1 MRSAAAAAAHSQH
14 SRSSAAMI
22 SARRPVE
29 PPVMEGYEQAKKE
42 RQGGFPLDD
51 RHDSG
56 LDSMKEEEYR
66 QLVKELEDIRLQPRE
81 PPAWAQ
87 QLTEDGDTFLHL
99 AIIHE
104 EKALSLEVIRQTAG
118 DSAFLN
124 FQNNLSQTPLH
135 LAVITDQPEIAEHLL
150 KAGCDLEIRDFRG
163 NTPLHIACQQ
173 GSLRS
178 VSVLTQYCQPHHL
191 LAVLQATNYNG
202 HTCLHLASIQGY
214 LAIVE
219 YLLSL
224 GADVNAQEPCNGR
237 TALHLAVDLQ
247 NSDLV
252 SLLVKHGADVNKV
265 TYQGYSPYQL
275 TWGRDNASIQEQLKQ
290 LTTADLQMLPE
301 SEDEES
307 SESEPEF
314 TEDEELEMLSRPFG
328 GIHQLYISEFWKYL
342 GMAGPAHWSCQLWPV
357 LASDSQH
364 CGHMSS
370 CAKFSSLKTINQA
383 IPRSLAKGSG
393 SSYWLTQTTLQEGGA
408 RIYMSRE
415 APSSRFCNNILS
427 IQDIVTAS
435 KPLVEKCNTRT
446 GLASAPTSLIEELM
460 TLVCLA
466 TAVPP
471 SWLAER
477 IAWAF
482 P

>member
-1 MRSAAAAAAHSQH
+1 
-14 SRSSAAMI
+14 
-22 SARRPVE
+22 
-29 PPVMEGYEQAKKE
+29 
-42 RQGGFPLDD
+42 
-51 RHDSG
+51 
-56 LDSMKEEEYR
+56 
-66 QLVKELEDIRLQPRE
+66 
-81 PPAWAQ
+81 
-87 QLTEDGDTFLHL
+87 
-99 AIIHE
+99 
-104 EKALSLEVIRQTAG
+104 
-118 DSAFLN
+118 
-124 FQNNLSQTPLH
+124 QTPLH

-163 NTPLHIACQQ
+163 NSPLHIACQQ

-191 LAVLQATNYNG
+191 LPVLQATNYNG

-275 TWGRDNASIQEQLKQ
+275 TWGRDNSSIQEQLKQ

-314 TEDEELEMLSRPFG
+314 TEDELMYDDCLIG
-328 GIHQLYISEFWKYL
+328 GRQL
-342 GMAGPAHWSCQLWPV
+342 
-357 LASDSQH
+357 
-364 CGHMSS
+364 
-370 CAKFSSLKTINQA
+370 
-383 IPRSLAKGSG
+383 
-393 SSYWLTQTTLQEGGA
+393 
-408 RIYMSRE
+408 
-415 APSSRFCNNILS
+415 
-427 IQDIVTAS
+427 
-435 KPLVEKCNTRT
+435 
-446 GLASAPTSLIEELM
+446 
-460 TLVCLA
+460 
-466 TAVPP
+466 
-471 SWLAER
+471 
-477 IAWAF
+477 AF
-482 P
+482 

>member
-1 MRSAAAAAAHSQH
+1 MDCPKGASGDREQPWCFSILTQQNTDSWTQAFQQCHECSAKCRWA
-14 SRSSAAMI
+14 SAVPD
-22 SARRPVE
+22 SAVI
-29 PPVMEGYEQAKKE
+29 
-42 RQGGFPLDD
+42 
-51 RHDSG
+51 
-56 LDSMKEEEYR
+56 
-66 QLVKELEDIRLQPRE
+66 ELECNNKRCLH
-81 PPAWAQ
+81 
-87 QLTEDGDTFLHL
+87 TFLHL

-118 DSAFLN
+118 DRAFLN

-214 LAIVE
+214 LAVVE

-275 TWGRDNASIQEQLKQ
+275 TWGRDNSSIQEQLKQ
-290 LTTADLQMLPE
+290 LTTANLQMLPE

-314 TEDEELEMLSRPFG
+314 TEDELMYDDCLIG
-328 GIHQLYISEFWKYL
+328 GRQL
-342 GMAGPAHWSCQLWPV
+342 
-357 LASDSQH
+357 
-364 CGHMSS
+364 
-370 CAKFSSLKTINQA
+370 
-383 IPRSLAKGSG
+383 
-393 SSYWLTQTTLQEGGA
+393 
-408 RIYMSRE
+408 
-415 APSSRFCNNILS
+415 
-427 IQDIVTAS
+427 
-435 KPLVEKCNTRT
+435 
-446 GLASAPTSLIEELM
+446 
-460 TLVCLA
+460 
-466 TAVPP
+466 
-471 SWLAER
+471 
-477 IAWAF
+477 AF
-482 P
+482 

>member
-1 MRSAAAAAAHSQH
+1 S
-14 SRSSAAMI
+14 
-22 SARRPVE
+22 
-29 PPVMEGYEQAKKE
+29 
-42 RQGGFPLDD
+42 
-51 RHDSG
+51 
-56 LDSMKEEEYR
+56 
-66 QLVKELEDIRLQPRE
+66 
-81 PPAWAQ
+81 
-87 QLTEDGDTFLHL
+87 FLHL

-118 DSAFLN
+118 DRAFLN

-219 YLLSL
+219 YLLFL

-275 TWGRDNASIQEQLKQ
+275 TWGRDNSSIREQLKQ

-314 TEDEELEMLSRPFG
+314 TEDELIYDDCLIG
-328 GIHQLYISEFWKYL
+328 GRQL
-342 GMAGPAHWSCQLWPV
+342 
-357 LASDSQH
+357 
-364 CGHMSS
+364 
-370 CAKFSSLKTINQA
+370 
-383 IPRSLAKGSG
+383 
-393 SSYWLTQTTLQEGGA
+393 
-408 RIYMSRE
+408 
-415 APSSRFCNNILS
+415 
-427 IQDIVTAS
+427 
-435 KPLVEKCNTRT
+435 
-446 GLASAPTSLIEELM
+446 
-460 TLVCLA
+460 
-466 TAVPP
+466 
-471 SWLAER
+471 
-477 IAWAF
+477 AF
-482 P
+482 

>member
-1 MRSAAAAAAHSQH
+1 
-14 SRSSAAMI
+14 MI

-29 PPVMEGYEQAKKE
+29 PPVMEGYEQPKKE

-66 QLVKELEDIRLQPRE
+66 QLVKELEDVLPAGRRRAFL
-81 PPAWAQ
+81 PPCS
-87 QLTEDGDTFLHL
+87 FLHL

-118 DSAFLN
+118 DRAFLN

-150 KAGCDLEIRDFRG
+150 KAGSDLEIRDFRG

-202 HTCLHLASIQGY
+202 HTCLHLASIEGY

-275 TWGRDNASIQEQLKQ
+275 TWGRDNSSIQEQLKQ

-314 TEDEELEMLSRPFG
+314 TEDELIYDDCLIG
-328 GIHQLYISEFWKYL
+328 GRQL
-342 GMAGPAHWSCQLWPV
+342 
-357 LASDSQH
+357 
-364 CGHMSS
+364 
-370 CAKFSSLKTINQA
+370 
-383 IPRSLAKGSG
+383 
-393 SSYWLTQTTLQEGGA
+393 
-408 RIYMSRE
+408 
-415 APSSRFCNNILS
+415 
-427 IQDIVTAS
+427 
-435 KPLVEKCNTRT
+435 
-446 GLASAPTSLIEELM
+446 
-460 TLVCLA
+460 
-466 TAVPP
+466 
-471 SWLAER
+471 
-477 IAWAF
+477 AF
-482 P
+482 

>member
-1 MRSAAAAAAHSQH
+1 S
-14 SRSSAAMI
+14 
-22 SARRPVE
+22 
-29 PPVMEGYEQAKKE
+29 
-42 RQGGFPLDD
+42 
-51 RHDSG
+51 
-56 LDSMKEEEYR
+56 
-66 QLVKELEDIRLQPRE
+66 
-81 PPAWAQ
+81 
-87 QLTEDGDTFLHL
+87 FLHL

-118 DSAFLN
+118 DRAFLN
-124 FQNNLSQTPLH
+124 FQNNLSQSPLH
-135 LAVITDQPEIAEHLL
+135 LSVITDQPEIAEHLL

-191 LAVLQATNYNG
+191 LAVLQATNYDG

-275 TWGRDNASIQEQLKQ
+275 TWGRDNPSIQEQLKQ
-290 LTTADLQMLPE
+290 LTTANLQVLPE
-301 SEDEES
+301 NEDEES

-314 TEDEELEMLSRPFG
+314 TEDELMYDDCLIG
-328 GIHQLYISEFWKYL
+328 GRQL
-342 GMAGPAHWSCQLWPV
+342 
-357 LASDSQH
+357 
-364 CGHMSS
+364 
-370 CAKFSSLKTINQA
+370 
-383 IPRSLAKGSG
+383 
-393 SSYWLTQTTLQEGGA
+393 
-408 RIYMSRE
+408 
-415 APSSRFCNNILS
+415 
-427 IQDIVTAS
+427 
-435 KPLVEKCNTRT
+435 
-446 GLASAPTSLIEELM
+446 
-460 TLVCLA
+460 
-466 TAVPP
+466 
-471 SWLAER
+471 
-477 IAWAF
+477 AF
-482 P
+482 

>member
-1 MRSAAAAAAHSQH
+1 
-14 SRSSAAMI
+14 
-22 SARRPVE
+22 
-29 PPVMEGYEQAKKE
+29 
-42 RQGGFPLDD
+42 
-51 RHDSG
+51 
-56 LDSMKEEEYR
+56 
-66 QLVKELEDIRLQPRE
+66 LVKELEDIRLQPRE

-118 DSAFLN
+118 DRAFLN

-150 KAGCDLEIRDFRG
+150 KAGCNLEIRDFRG

-214 LAIVE
+214 LAVVE

-275 TWGRDNASIQEQLKQ
+275 TWGRENSSIQEQLKQ
-290 LTTADLQMLPE
+290 LTMANLQMLPE

-307 SESEPEF
+307 SESEPES
-314 TEDEELEMLSRPFG
+314 TEDELMYDDCLIG
-328 GIHQLYISEFWKYL
+328 GRQLTF
-342 GMAGPAHWSCQLWPV
+342 
-357 LASDSQH
+357 
-364 CGHMSS
+364 
-370 CAKFSSLKTINQA
+370 
-383 IPRSLAKGSG
+383 
-393 SSYWLTQTTLQEGGA
+393 
-408 RIYMSRE
+408 
-415 APSSRFCNNILS
+415 
-427 IQDIVTAS
+427 
-435 KPLVEKCNTRT
+435 
-446 GLASAPTSLIEELM
+446 
-460 TLVCLA
+460 
-466 TAVPP
+466 
-471 SWLAER
+471 
-477 IAWAF
+477 
-482 P
+482 

>member
-1 MRSAAAAAAHSQH
+1 ML
-14 SRSSAAMI
+14 

-29 PPVMEGYEQAKKE
+29 PPVMEGYEQPKKE

-118 DSAFLN
+118 DRAFLN

-275 TWGRDNASIQEQLKQ
+275 TWGRDNSSIQEQLKQ

-314 TEDEELEMLSRPFG
+314 TEDE
-328 GIHQLYISEFWKYL
+328 
-342 GMAGPAHWSCQLWPV
+342 V
-357 LASDSQH
+357 
-364 CGHMSS
+364 
-370 CAKFSSLKTINQA
+370 
-383 IPRSLAKGSG
+383 
-393 SSYWLTQTTLQEGGA
+393 SSYLHLFKRKGK
-408 RIYMSRE
+408 S
-415 APSSRFCNNILS
+415 C
-427 IQDIVTAS
+427 
-435 KPLVEKCNTRT
+435 PL
-446 GLASAPTSLIEELM
+446 
-460 TLVCLA
+460 
-466 TAVPP
+466 
-471 SWLAER
+471 
-477 IAWAF
+477 
-482 P
+482 

>member
-1 MRSAAAAAAHSQH
+1 
-14 SRSSAAMI
+14 
-22 SARRPVE
+22 
-29 PPVMEGYEQAKKE
+29 
-42 RQGGFPLDD
+42 
-51 RHDSG
+51 
-56 LDSMKEEEYR
+56 MKEEEYR
-66 QLVKELEDIRLQPRE
+66 QAGWKRLEDMTATSPAR

-87 QLTEDGDTFLHL
+87 QLTEGLGTLFSGGVRNGAGWLATRMGTRQTVFPCSFLHL

-104 EKALSLEVIRQTAG
+104 EKALSLEVIQQAAG
-118 DSAFLN
+118 DRAFLN

-150 KAGCDLEIRDFRG
+150 KAGCDLEVRDFRG

-191 LAVLQATNYNG
+191 LAVLQATNYKG

-252 SLLVKHGADVNKV
+252 SLLLKHGADVNKV

-275 TWGRDNASIQEQLKQ
+275 TWGRDNSSIQEKLKQ

-314 TEDEELEMLSRPFG
+314 TEDELIYDDCLIG
-328 GIHQLYISEFWKYL
+328 GRQL
-342 GMAGPAHWSCQLWPV
+342 
-357 LASDSQH
+357 
-364 CGHMSS
+364 
-370 CAKFSSLKTINQA
+370 
-383 IPRSLAKGSG
+383 
-393 SSYWLTQTTLQEGGA
+393 
-408 RIYMSRE
+408 
-415 APSSRFCNNILS
+415 
-427 IQDIVTAS
+427 
-435 KPLVEKCNTRT
+435 
-446 GLASAPTSLIEELM
+446 
-460 TLVCLA
+460 
-466 TAVPP
+466 
-471 SWLAER
+471 
-477 IAWAF
+477 AF
-482 P
+482 

>member
-1 MRSAAAAAAHSQH
+1 ML
-14 SRSSAAMI
+14 
-22 SARRPVE
+22 SARLAAE
-29 PPVMEGYEQAKKE
+29 PPAAEGCEQPRKE
-42 RQGGFPLDD
+42 RPAGLLPPDD

-66 QLVKELEDIRLQPRE
+66 QLVRELEDIRLQPRE
-81 PPAWAQ
+81 QPARPHGWAQ

-104 EKALSLEVIRQTAG
+104 EKALSLEVIRQTSG
-118 DSAFLN
+118 DRAFLN

-150 KAGCDLEIRDFRG
+150 KAGCDLDIRDFRG

-191 LAVLQATNYNG
+191 LTVLQATNYNG

-214 LAIVE
+214 LAVVE

-247 NSDLV
+247 NSELV

-275 TWGRDNASIQEQLKQ
+275 TWGRDNTSIQEQLKQ

-314 TEDEELEMLSRPFG
+314 TEDELMYDDCCIG
-328 GIHQLYISEFWKYL
+328 GRQL
-342 GMAGPAHWSCQLWPV
+342 
-357 LASDSQH
+357 
-364 CGHMSS
+364 
-370 CAKFSSLKTINQA
+370 
-383 IPRSLAKGSG
+383 
-393 SSYWLTQTTLQEGGA
+393 
-408 RIYMSRE
+408 
-415 APSSRFCNNILS
+415 
-427 IQDIVTAS
+427 
-435 KPLVEKCNTRT
+435 
-446 GLASAPTSLIEELM
+446 
-460 TLVCLA
+460 
-466 TAVPP
+466 
-471 SWLAER
+471 
-477 IAWAF
+477 AF
-482 P
+482 

>member
-1 MRSAAAAAAHSQH
+1 S
-14 SRSSAAMI
+14 
-22 SARRPVE
+22 
-29 PPVMEGYEQAKKE
+29 
-42 RQGGFPLDD
+42 
-51 RHDSG
+51 
-56 LDSMKEEEYR
+56 
-66 QLVKELEDIRLQPRE
+66 
-81 PPAWAQ
+81 
-87 QLTEDGDTFLHL
+87 FLHL

-104 EKALSLEVIRQTAG
+104 EKALSLEVIRQTIG
-118 DSAFLN
+118 DRAFLN

-265 TYQGYSPYQL
+265 TYQGYSPCQL
-275 TWGRDNASIQEQLKQ
+275 TWGRDNSSIQEQLKQ

-314 TEDEELEMLSRPFG
+314 TEDELIYDDCLIG
-328 GIHQLYISEFWKYL
+328 GRQL
-342 GMAGPAHWSCQLWPV
+342 
-357 LASDSQH
+357 
-364 CGHMSS
+364 
-370 CAKFSSLKTINQA
+370 
-383 IPRSLAKGSG
+383 
-393 SSYWLTQTTLQEGGA
+393 
-408 RIYMSRE
+408 
-415 APSSRFCNNILS
+415 
-427 IQDIVTAS
+427 
-435 KPLVEKCNTRT
+435 
-446 GLASAPTSLIEELM
+446 
-460 TLVCLA
+460 
-466 TAVPP
+466 
-471 SWLAER
+471 
-477 IAWAF
+477 AF
-482 P
+482 

>member
-1 MRSAAAAAAHSQH
+1 MPSAAAAAAHSPP
-14 SRSSAAMI
+14 SPSPAAMI

-81 PPAWAQ
+81 PPASQ

-104 EKALSLEVIRQTAG
+104 EKALTLEHRCQVCGVTHR
-118 DSAFLN
+118 SAFL
-124 FQNNLSQTPLH
+124 FLQTPLH
-135 LAVITDQPEIAEHLL
+135 LAVITDQPEIADLL

-178 VSVLTQYCQPHHL
+178 VSVLTQHCQPHHL
-191 LAVLQATNYNG
+191 LAVLQAANYNG
-202 HTCLHLASIQGY
+202 HTCPLASIQGY

-275 TWGRDNASIQEQLKQ
+275 TWGRDNSSIQDQLKQ
-290 LTTADLQMLPE
+290 LTIADLQMLPE

-314 TEDEELEMLSRPFG
+314 RRM
-328 GIHQLYISEFWKYL
+328 K
-342 GMAGPAHWSCQLWPV
+342 
-357 LASDSQH
+357 
-364 CGHMSS
+364 
-370 CAKFSSLKTINQA
+370 K
-383 IPRSLAKGSG
+383 
-393 SSYWLTQTTLQEGGA
+393 
-408 RIYMSRE
+408 
-415 APSSRFCNNILS
+415 
-427 IQDIVTAS
+427 
-435 KPLVEKCNTRT
+435 
-446 GLASAPTSLIEELM
+446 
-460 TLVCLA
+460 
-466 TAVPP
+466 
-471 SWLAER
+471 
-477 IAWAF
+477 
-482 P
+482 

>member
-1 MRSAAAAAAHSQH
+1 MLSARPAEP
-14 SRSSAAMI
+14 AAME
-22 SARRPVE
+22 RCERPR
-29 PPVMEGYEQAKKE
+29 KE
-42 RQGGFPLDD
+42 RQAGLPPDD

-66 QLVKELEDIRLQPRE
+66 QLKAPACDTRPD
-81 PPAWAQ
+81 PAPAPAWA
-87 QLTEDGDTFLHL
+87 FLHL

-104 EKALSLEVIRQTAG
+104 EKALSLEVIRQAAG
-118 DSAFLN
+118 DRPFLN

-150 KAGCDLEIRDFRG
+150 KAGCDLEVRDFRG

-275 TWGRDNASIQEQLKQ
+275 TWGRHNSSIQEQLKH
-290 LTTADLQMLPE
+290 LTTAELQMLPE

-314 TEDEELEMLSRPFG
+314 TEDELMYDDCLIG
-328 GIHQLYISEFWKYL
+328 GRQL
-342 GMAGPAHWSCQLWPV
+342 
-357 LASDSQH
+357 
-364 CGHMSS
+364 
-370 CAKFSSLKTINQA
+370 
-383 IPRSLAKGSG
+383 
-393 SSYWLTQTTLQEGGA
+393 
-408 RIYMSRE
+408 
-415 APSSRFCNNILS
+415 
-427 IQDIVTAS
+427 
-435 KPLVEKCNTRT
+435 
-446 GLASAPTSLIEELM
+446 
-460 TLVCLA
+460 
-466 TAVPP
+466 
-471 SWLAER
+471 
-477 IAWAF
+477 AF
-482 P
+482 

>member
-1 MRSAAAAAAHSQH
+1 M
-14 SRSSAAMI
+14 
-22 SARRPVE
+22 
-29 PPVMEGYEQAKKE
+29 
-42 RQGGFPLDD
+42 
-51 RHDSG
+51 G
-56 LDSMKEEEYR
+56 LC
-66 QLVKELEDIRLQPRE
+66 
-81 PPAWAQ
+81 
-87 QLTEDGDTFLHL
+87 FLFCL
-99 AIIHE
+99 
-104 EKALSLEVIRQTAG
+104 
-118 DSAFLN
+118 
-124 FQNNLSQTPLH
+124 QTPLH

-150 KAGCDLEIRDFRG
+150 KAGCDLELRDFRG

-275 TWGRDNASIQEQLKQ
+275 TWGRDNSSIQEQLKQ

-314 TEDEELEMLSRPFG
+314 TEDELIYDDCLIG
-328 GIHQLYISEFWKYL
+328 GRQL
-342 GMAGPAHWSCQLWPV
+342 
-357 LASDSQH
+357 
-364 CGHMSS
+364 
-370 CAKFSSLKTINQA
+370 
-383 IPRSLAKGSG
+383 
-393 SSYWLTQTTLQEGGA
+393 
-408 RIYMSRE
+408 
-415 APSSRFCNNILS
+415 
-427 IQDIVTAS
+427 
-435 KPLVEKCNTRT
+435 
-446 GLASAPTSLIEELM
+446 
-460 TLVCLA
+460 
-466 TAVPP
+466 
-471 SWLAER
+471 
-477 IAWAF
+477 AF
-482 P
+482 

>member
-1 MRSAAAAAAHSQH
+1 
-14 SRSSAAMI
+14 MI
-22 SARRPVE
+22 SARRLVE

-66 QLVKELEDIRLQPRE
+66 QLPRLATPARDPGPAPGPPR
-81 PPAWAQ
+81 PSARLGGVSVGVLTSVAQ
-87 QLTEDGDTFLHL
+87 FFCGRFPSPLRSFLHL

-104 EKALSLEVIRQTAG
+104 EKALSLEVIRQAAG
-118 DSAFLN
+118 DRAFLN

-150 KAGCDLEIRDFRG
+150 KAGCDLELRDFRG

-275 TWGRDNASIQEQLKQ
+275 TWGRDNSSIQEQLKQ

-314 TEDEELEMLSRPFG
+314 TEDELIYDDCLIG
-328 GIHQLYISEFWKYL
+328 GRQL
-342 GMAGPAHWSCQLWPV
+342 
-357 LASDSQH
+357 
-364 CGHMSS
+364 
-370 CAKFSSLKTINQA
+370 
-383 IPRSLAKGSG
+383 
-393 SSYWLTQTTLQEGGA
+393 
-408 RIYMSRE
+408 
-415 APSSRFCNNILS
+415 
-427 IQDIVTAS
+427 
-435 KPLVEKCNTRT
+435 
-446 GLASAPTSLIEELM
+446 
-460 TLVCLA
+460 
-466 TAVPP
+466 
-471 SWLAER
+471 
-477 IAWAF
+477 AF
-482 P
+482 

>member
-1 MRSAAAAAAHSQH
+1 MPVRVGTPPPAAAAAAP
-14 SRSSAAMI
+14 RRPSSPAAML
-22 SARRPVE
+22 SAHRPAE
-29 PPVMEGYEQAKKE
+29 PPAVEGCEPPRKE
-42 RQGGFPLDD
+42 RQGGPMPPDD

-66 QLVKELEDIRLQPRE
+66 QLVRELEDIRLQPRE
-81 PPAWAQ
+81 PPARPHAWAQ

-104 EKALSLEVIRQTAG
+104 EKSLSLEVIRQAG
-118 DSAFLN
+118 GDGAFLN

-150 KAGCDLEIRDFRG
+150 KAGCDLDVRDFRG

-173 GSLRS
+173 GSLRC
-178 VSVLTQYCQPHHL
+178 VSVLTQHCQPHHL

-214 LAIVE
+214 LAVVE

-275 TWGRDNASIQEQLKQ
+275 TWGRDNSSIQEQLKL
-290 LTTADLQMLPE
+290 LTTADLQILPE

-314 TEDEELEMLSRPFG
+314 TEDELMYDDCCIG
-328 GIHQLYISEFWKYL
+328 GRQLTF
-342 GMAGPAHWSCQLWPV
+342 
-357 LASDSQH
+357 
-364 CGHMSS
+364 
-370 CAKFSSLKTINQA
+370 
-383 IPRSLAKGSG
+383 
-393 SSYWLTQTTLQEGGA
+393 
-408 RIYMSRE
+408 
-415 APSSRFCNNILS
+415 
-427 IQDIVTAS
+427 
-435 KPLVEKCNTRT
+435 
-446 GLASAPTSLIEELM
+446 
-460 TLVCLA
+460 
-466 TAVPP
+466 
-471 SWLAER
+471 
-477 IAWAF
+477 
-482 P
+482 

>member
-1 MRSAAAAAAHSQH
+1 
-14 SRSSAAMI
+14 MI
-22 SARRPVE
+22 AARRAAE
-29 PPVMEGYEQAKKE
+29 PPAMDGYEQPKKE
-42 RQGGFPLDD
+42 RQGAFPLDD

-104 EKALSLEVIRQTAG
+104 EKALSLEVIQQAAG
-118 DSAFLN
+118 DRAFLN

-191 LAVLQATNYNG
+191 LAVLQAANYNG

-247 NSDLV
+247 NSELV

-275 TWGRDNASIQEQLKQ
+275 TWGRDNSSIQEQLKQ

-314 TEDEELEMLSRPFG
+314 TEDELIYDDCLIG
-328 GIHQLYISEFWKYL
+328 GRQL
-342 GMAGPAHWSCQLWPV
+342 
-357 LASDSQH
+357 
-364 CGHMSS
+364 
-370 CAKFSSLKTINQA
+370 
-383 IPRSLAKGSG
+383 
-393 SSYWLTQTTLQEGGA
+393 
-408 RIYMSRE
+408 
-415 APSSRFCNNILS
+415 
-427 IQDIVTAS
+427 
-435 KPLVEKCNTRT
+435 
-446 GLASAPTSLIEELM
+446 
-460 TLVCLA
+460 
-466 TAVPP
+466 
-471 SWLAER
+471 
-477 IAWAF
+477 AF
-482 P
+482 